1 MGPRQDSGKR
11 CSFEDFGSRINYGAV
26 LGDIWHIIR
35 PQRVDVF
42 TLLKLIIPLSN
53 RGHVHGH
60 PCGEGAGLLGPR
72 WGRTRDS
79 TLIRELFT
87 GASGGT
93 HS

>member
-1 MGPRQDSGKR
+1 MYLFTPRWLT
-11 CSFEDFGSRINYGAV
+11 YGTSVGA
-26 LGDIWHIIR
+26 GR
-35 PQRVDVF
+35 PAALDA
-42 TLLKLIIPLSN
+42 LLILVRSLSN

-79 TLIRELFT
+79 TLIRKLFT
-87 GASGGT
+87 EAFTGT